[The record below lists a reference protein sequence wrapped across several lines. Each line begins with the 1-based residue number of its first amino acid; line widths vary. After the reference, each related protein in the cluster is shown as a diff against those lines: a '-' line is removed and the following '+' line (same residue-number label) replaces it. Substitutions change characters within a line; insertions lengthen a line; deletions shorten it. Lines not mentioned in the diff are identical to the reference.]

1 MENKKEILAPNK
13 RFSKSDEQDLELKL
27 NLETSEKLLRIG
39 DRDIILDMDE
49 LYEKE
54 RNESSKYKIYGKI
67 KMIFRNLYSGTT
79 EYSYLKQ
86 RLYLNGDGSDGNFN
100 GFLPYDEF
108 AFLRRDVYRQIV
120 NPNSV
125 TGATLGQYNP
135 SMTTIGSSGH
145 TLITPITAPYHN
157 WNLHLSYVYSGDTTF
172 PMTYT
177 LSGATSASFVS
188 GNGIPFRLS
197 GTNGNYYE
205 FTSPIEHGINQG
217 EYITLSGMTVTGKT
231 FYVNEIG
238 NEIYDSEKYVVKI
251 IKSQIPTTVN
261 ITGSTIFVCKRCLD
275 INDISGTTS
284 QYYVHKHKTLTGIN
298 DYIMDYV
305 GFESSIFEDERKILF
320 ENSVGQNDVLVERN
334 RMESVLY
341 DFKNPFTLSGITNNL
356 GYLPTEVYV
365 SMIFRNGDGYFN
377 YPPKVG
383 YKFNFHNT
391 WIDYYFDNSKN
402 PFENSLSG
410 TTFTGNTNTIGYTGF
425 TFTKGTEI
433 PIGTNLIGAFVE
445 YNPKEMKERVIS
457 NSYHK
462 ITNPTSIFNHG
473 QSGNTIGFTGATPTN
488 LFGLIYQPHYKV
500 KLRELSPYTETSTT
514 QDIFNLPENAKF
526 DSGEKVWRWRDL
538 YQHGYVDID
547 GNGTDYPFIN
557 GNHYVKNNINFY
569 LRNEK
574 YYLNKSDG
582 ISGFDYRA
590 KNKKNIC

>member
-1 MENKKEILAPNK
+1 
-13 RFSKSDEQDLELKL
+13 
-27 NLETSEKLLRIG
+27 
-39 DRDIILDMDE
+39 
-49 LYEKE
+49 
-54 RNESSKYKIYGKI
+54 
-67 KMIFRNLYSGTT
+67 MIFRNLYSGTT

-557 GNHYVKNNINFY
+557 GNHYVKNDINFY

>member
-500 KLRELSPYTETSTT
+500 KLRELSPYTETSKT

-526 DSGEKVWRWRDL
+526 DSDEKVWRWRDL
-538 YQHGYVDID
+538 YQHGYVDVD

-557 GNHYVKNNINFY
+557 GNHYVKNDINFY

-582 ISGFDYRA
+582 ISGFDFRA